1 MRTLFLRPAAKSD
14 LRQISRQSRERWGAA
29 QAFSYISGITTSLS
43 RLPQMPELGVGR
55 SDLGSGY
62 RRLGVGAHAIFYRV
76 EHDRIE
82 VIRILHQ
89 RMDAGSH
96 LS

>member
-43 RLPQMPELGVGR
+43 RLTQMPEPGVGR

-76 EHDRIE
+76 KHDRIE
-82 VIRILHQ
+82 VVRILHQ
-89 RMDAGSH
+89 RMDAGTH

>member
-1 MRTLFLRPAAKSD
+1 
-14 LRQISRQSRERWGAA
+14 
-29 QAFSYISGITTSLS
+29 
-43 RLPQMPELGVGR
+43 MPELGVGR

-62 RRLGVGAHAIFYRV
+62 RSLGVGAHAIFCRV

-82 VIRILHQ
+82 VIRILRQ
-89 RMDAGSH
+89 RMDTGTH

>member
-1 MRTLFLRPAAKSD
+1 M
-14 LRQISRQSRERWGAA
+14 SRQSRERWGAG
-29 QAFSYISGITTSLS
+29 QAFSYVSGLTASLS
-43 RLPQMPELGVGR
+43 RLTQMPELGVGR

-62 RRLGVGAHAIFYRV
+62 RSLGVGAHAIFCRV

-82 VIRILHQ
+82 VIRILRQ
-89 RMDAGSH
+89 RMDTGTH

>member
-14 LRQISRQSRERWGAA
+14 LRQISRQSREHWGAA
-29 QAFSYISGITTSLS
+29 QAFSYISGITASLS
-43 RLPQMPELGVGR
+43 RLTQMPELGVGR

-89 RMDAGSH
+89 RMDAGTH

>member
-1 MRTLFLRPAAKSD
+1 MRTLFFRPAAKSD

-29 QAFSYISGITTSLS
+29 QAFSYVSGITASLS
-43 RLPQMPELGVGR
+43 RLTQMPELGVGR
-55 SDLGSGY
+55 SDLGSGD

-76 EHDRIE
+76 ELDRIE

-89 RMDAGSH
+89 RMDADTH